1 MWRGTRV
8 CRKARRG
15 AGMWVVE
22 GVFEVPAVEAQVE
35 VDVEGEAVAVE
46 VVEVEAVEV
55 AVVEVEGR

>member
-35 VDVEGEAVAVE
+35 VDVEVEAVEVE
-46 VVEVEAVEV
+46 VVEVE
-55 AVVEVEGR
+55 GR